1 VTEVHHIVETPKWAD
16 GLSRG
21 EREVVAENTAAIHG
35 RVKTAAESI
44 YKIGVALRK
53 VKTVL
58 GRRGKWEQ
66 WLGEEFQWTVR
77 TAQRYMSVALRMTE
91 AYEGDKLS
99 LYAPSALYDLAAES
113 TPEEVRQ
120 EAAKI
125 AESGQKVTHSGVQ
138 ELFERHEAAKG
149 AFDGLSAEHQ
159 EEIDAK
165 AVALAEEEEDGGP
178 ADRWHENVAAYL
190 DSLGEL
196 FGERGLKKPDAK
208 KAAACFRSLRKLA
221 AKYA

>member
-21 EREVVAENTAAIHG
+21 EREVVAENTAAIHV

-44 YKIGVALRK
+44 YEIGVALRK

-165 AVALAEEEEDGGP
+165 ATALAEADDEEEDPWYGRVVDRIDFLDDMFDERELRP
-178 ADRWHENVAAYL
+178 ADRKKAKAYL
-190 DSLGEL
+190 KALAKL
-196 FGERGLKKPDAK
+196 AK
-208 KAAACFRSLRKLA
+208 K
-221 AKYA
+221 YQ